1 MSLKSFLLDCVK
13 VMFGI
18 FLGMHVL
25 SEKQEIEIPKIEYVE
40 IIEYDSIYIINDS
53 IVEKIKYVEKQYEK
67 ESEYIMSADDS
78 TNMSIFTRYIEDY
91 QRTIKNN

>member
-1 MSLKSFLLDCVK
+1 
-13 VMFGI
+13 MFGI
-18 FLGMHVL
+18 FLGMYVL

>member
-1 MSLKSFLLDCVK
+1 MSFRNFK
-13 VMFGI
+13 
-18 FLGMHVL
+18 
-25 SEKQEIEIPKIEYVE
+25 EKCPKYVYMYIPKIEYVE
-40 IIEYDSIYIINDS
+40 IIKYDSIYIINDS